1 MKKKLRCFE
10 SPLVF
15 AALVFLANPV
25 FGVVDI
31 LPDVI
36 GGLLLYAGL
45 TEISYID
52 SRIDT
57 ARSRSLYLAA
67 VNGIKLLL
75 TPAIITG
82 GVSSDLLAAT
92 AFFGVAETLLLFMIF
107 GNLYE
112 GLSESVSLRGNADTL
127 RAFDG
132 ARTLALFFIG
142 VKAGLTI
149 LPEFSALFE
158 IAALTDITNAE
169 LYLSIAAIKN
179 YFYVLSAFVVLALG
193 IWWLTNTAGML
204 RSVRRDSAF
213 VESVAASYSAAY
225 LERPAARMCKRLN
238 VSKYFVVLGL
248 LFYITIDMNGT
259 NILPEFIGS
268 ALIIAGLAL
277 LARAACFRSLAAPA
291 FYAVAVQTLA
301 YFYRENKI
309 DIYAD
314 LFRELGTVSFVASV
328 IIGLMEA
335 ASFVWLAAAAS
346 DYFGAAADTYAPPDT
361 SRMLYGLWPVAA
373 VYACIHTVMYALP
386 IWQGYLWLP
395 DTVCIIV
402 AAVIVCGNYRLVT
415 GQIKYLEESE
425 KFRCADSS
433 ASSTKTE

>member
-45 TEISYID
+45 TEISYIY

-132 ARTLALFFIG
+132 
-142 VKAGLTI
+142 VH
-149 LPEFSALFE
+149 
-158 IAALTDITNAE
+158 
-169 LYLSIAAIKN
+169 
-179 YFYVLSAFVVLALG
+179 
-193 IWWLTNTAGML
+193 
-204 RSVRRDSAF
+204 
-213 VESVAASYSAAY
+213 
-225 LERPAARMCKRLN
+225 
-238 VSKYFVVLGL
+238 
-248 LFYITIDMNGT
+248 
-259 NILPEFIGS
+259 
-268 ALIIAGLAL
+268 
-277 LARAACFRSLAAPA
+277 SL
-291 FYAVAVQTLA
+291 
-301 YFYRENKI
+301 
-309 DIYAD
+309 
-314 LFRELGTVSFVASV
+314 
-328 IIGLMEA
+328 
-335 ASFVWLAAAAS
+335 
-346 DYFGAAADTYAPPDT
+346 
-361 SRMLYGLWPVAA
+361 
-373 VYACIHTVMYALP
+373 C
-386 IWQGYLWLP
+386 
-395 DTVCIIV
+395 
-402 AAVIVCGNYRLVT
+402 
-415 GQIKYLEESE
+415 
-425 KFRCADSS
+425 SS
-433 ASSTKTE
+433 